1 MVETT
6 KTPDLEN
13 FMITPAR
20 SSTTSASDPPV
31 GIQEKPA
38 ATDVPIE
45 TKIEFIPSTAF
56 IFAFSSIC
64 LMSLA
69 AALDATSLSIA
80 LPIITAKLRGSAIEA
95 FWSGTSF
102 LLTSA
107 VSQPVIAG
115 LSHVFG
121 RKELILGSALFFG
134 IGSILAAVATNF
146 TLMLVGRSVQG
157 IGGGG
162 ILSLEEIVIT
172 DLVPLSARGA
182 YFGYVGSIWAIGS
195 VGGPLMGGAFAEKVS
210 WRWIFWIN
218 IPLIVSGAIAIIL
231 FLKITR
237 TPGNLLAKV
246 KRFDWLGSGVF
257 ISSAISFLIPITW
270 GGVMYAWDS
279 WRVLFPLLIG
289 LVGLIGFSFYEKRLS
304 DRAFDSEGEL
314 LPGDNVEPIIR
325 FSIFNTWSSI
335 SIYFQTMVHGMVLWS
350 LLYYLPLY
358 YEAVQGYSPI
368 ISGVAILPETGF
380 VAPMSVIVGVLVAKT
395 GRYRW
400 ALWSGW
406 FLATF
411 GSGLLC
417 LLKPSTS
424 IVQWVF
430 INVPISIG
438 TGTLFPSMGLG
449 NQAACRPQDAGH
461 AAAFYSFARVFGE
474 AIGVAIGGVVFQNQI
489 KEKLLGYPL
498 LASMATEYSKDAT
511 ALVKLIQNMDEGLEK
526 TQLKDAYADS
536 LKMIWIVMCALS
548 GAALV
553 SSLFVKGY
561 SLEVEHKTLQGLK
574 EEKKSGMEAVGG
586 K

>member
-1 MVETT
+1 MVESA

-13 FMITPAR
+13 STITPAR
-20 SSTTSASDPPV
+20 SSNTSASDPPV
-31 GIQEKPA
+31 SIQEKPA
-38 ATDVPIE
+38 ATDAPIE
-45 TKIEFIPSTAF
+45 TKIEFKPSTAF

-64 LMSLA
+64 LITLA

-80 LPIITAKLRGSAIEA
+80 LPIITAKLGGSAIEA

-121 RKELILGSALFFG
+121 RKELILSSALLFG

-162 ILSLEEIVIT
+162 ILSLGEIVIT
-172 DLVPLSARGA
+172 DLVPLSVRGA
-182 YFGYVGSIWAIGS
+182 YFGYMGGIWAIGS
-195 VGGPLMGGAFAEKVS
+195 VGGPLMGGAFAENVS

-231 FLKITR
+231 FLKITS
-237 TPGNLLAKV
+237 TLGNLLAKV
-246 KRFDWLGSGVF
+246 KRFDWLGSVVF

-279 WRVLFPLLIG
+279 WRVLFPLIIG
-289 LVGLIGFSFYEKRLS
+289 VVGLIGFSFYEKRLS

-325 FSIFNTWSSI
+325 FSIFGTWSSI
-335 SIYFQTMVHGMVLWS
+335 SIYFQTMIHGMVLWS

-368 ISGVAILPETGF
+368 VSGVAILPETSF
-380 VAPMSVIVGVLVAKT
+380 VAPMSVVVGVLVAKT

-406 FLATF
+406 SLATF
-411 GSGLLC
+411 GSGILY

-438 TGTLFPSMGLG
+438 TGMLFPALGLG
-449 NQAACRPQDAGH
+449 IQAASRPQDAGH
-461 AAAFYSFARVFGE
+461 AAAFYSFDRVFGQ

-489 KEKLLGYPL
+489 KEKLLAHPL

-511 ALVKLIQNMDEGLEK
+511 ALVKLIQNMDEGLER

-574 EEKKSGMEAVGG
+574 EEKKSDIEAVG
-586 K
+586 KK

>member
-1 MVETT
+1 MVESTN
-6 KTPDLEN
+6 TPDLETPT
-13 FMITPAR
+13 ILPAR
-20 SSTTSASDPPV
+20 SPNTSASDLPV
-31 GIQEKPA
+31 SIQEKPA
-38 ATDVPIE
+38 AADVVVE
-45 TKIEFIPSTAF
+45 AKIEFEPSTTF
-56 IFAFSSIC
+56 ILAFSSIC
-64 LMSLA
+64 LITLA

-80 LPIITAKLRGSAIEA
+80 LPIITAKLKGSAIEA

-121 RKELILGSALFFG
+121 RKELLLGSAVLFG
-134 IGSILAAVATNF
+134 IGSILAAVANNF

-162 ILSLEEIVIT
+162 ILSLGEILVT
-172 DLVPLSARGA
+172 DLVPLSVRGA
-182 YFGYVGSIWAIGS
+182 YFGYIGSIWAIGS
-195 VGGPLMGGAFAEKVS
+195 VGGPLMGGAFAENVS

-218 IPLIVSGAIAIIL
+218 IPIIVSGAIAIIL
-231 FLKITR
+231 FLKIKR

-246 KRFDWLGSGVF
+246 KRFDWFGSVIF
-257 ISSAISFLIPITW
+257 ISSTISFLIPITW

-289 LVGLIGFSFYEKRLS
+289 VVGLIGFSFYEKRLS

-314 LPGDNVEPIIR
+314 LPGDNIEPIIR
-325 FSIFNTWSSI
+325 FSIFGTWSAI
-335 SIYFQTMVHGMVLWS
+335 IIYFQTMMHGMVLWS

-358 YEAVQGYSPI
+358 YEAVQGYTPI
-368 ISGVAILPETGF
+368 ISGVAILPETSF
-380 VAPMSVIVGVLVAKT
+380 VAPMSIVVGVLAAKI

-406 FLATF
+406 SLATF
-411 GSGLLC
+411 GSGLLY

-430 INVPISIG
+430 LNVPIAIG
-438 TGTLFPSMGLG
+438 TGMLFPSMSLG
-449 NQAACRPQDAGH
+449 NQASSRPQDAGH
-461 AAAFYSFARVFGE
+461 AAAFFTFDRVFGQS
-474 AIGVAIGGVVFQNQI
+474 IGVAVGGVVFQNQI
-489 KEKLLGYPL
+489 KEKLLAYPL

-526 TQLKDAYADS
+526 TQLKEAYAGS

-553 SSLFVKGY
+553 SSFFVRGY

-574 EEKKSGMEAVGG
+574 EEKKGDMEAVGE

>member
-1 MVETT
+1 MDESMKSPNLETST
-6 KTPDLEN
+6 
-13 FMITPAR
+13 ITPPI
-20 SSTTSASDPPV
+20 SSNTSASDVPHS
-31 GIQEKPA
+31 IQEKPA
-38 ATDVPIE
+38 ATDAIIE
-45 TKIEFIPSTAF
+45 AKIEFKPTTAF
-56 IFAFSSIC
+56 ILAFSSIC
-64 LMSLA
+64 LITLA

-80 LPIITAKLRGSAIEA
+80 LPIITAKLGGSAIEA

-121 RKELILGSALFFG
+121 RKELLLGSAVLFG
-134 IGSILAAVATNF
+134 IGSILAAVAKNF
-146 TLMLVGRSVQG
+146 TLMLVGRSIQG

-162 ILSLEEIVIT
+162 ILSLGEILIT
-172 DLVPLSARGA
+172 DLVPLSVRGA
-182 YFGYVGSIWAIGS
+182 YFGYMGSIWAIGS
-195 VGGPLMGGAFAEKVS
+195 VGGPLMGGAFAENVS

-218 IPLIVSGAIAIIL
+218 IPIIVSGAIAIIL

-246 KRFDWLGSGVF
+246 KRFDWFGSVVF
-257 ISSAISFLIPITW
+257 VSSTISFLIPITW
-270 GGVMYAWDS
+270 GGVIYAWDS
-279 WRVLFPLLIG
+279 WRVLFPLLMG
-289 LVGLIGFSFYEKRLS
+289 VVGLIGFSFYEKRLS

-314 LPGDNVEPIIR
+314 LPGDNIEPIIR
-325 FSIFNTWSSI
+325 FSIFGTWSSI

-358 YEAVQGYSPI
+358 YEAVQGYTPI
-368 ISGVAILPETGF
+368 ISGVAILPETSF
-380 VAPMSVIVGVLVAKT
+380 VAPMSIVVGVLVAKT

-411 GSGLLC
+411 GSGLLY

-430 INVPISIG
+430 LNVPISIG
-438 TGTLFPSMGLG
+438 TGMLFPAMSLG
-449 NQAACRPQDAGH
+449 NQAASRPQDAGH
-461 AAAFYSFARVFGE
+461 AAAFYSFDRVFGQ

-489 KEKLLGYPL
+489 KEKLLADPL

-511 ALVKLIQNMDEGLEK
+511 ALVQLIQNMDEGLEK
-526 TQLKDAYADS
+526 TQLKEAYADS
-536 LKMIWIVMCALS
+536 LKMIWIVMCALC

-574 EEKKSGMEAVGG
+574 EEKKGDMEAVAEN
-586 K
+586 